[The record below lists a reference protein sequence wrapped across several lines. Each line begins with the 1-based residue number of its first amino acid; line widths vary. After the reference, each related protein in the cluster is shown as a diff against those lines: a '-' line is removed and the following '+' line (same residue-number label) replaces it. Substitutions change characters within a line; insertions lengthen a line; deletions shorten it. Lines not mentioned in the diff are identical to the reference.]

1 LTDGTLFRG
10 LCRDAGKS
18 TWSFYLN
25 SKLTLSSLVEY
36 ATREQAQQAV
46 NTLSNQNL
54 MGRLVYV
61 REVWTTAKAKSTTTL
76 TFQNRTVRPNLDSQ
90 VRQQAAEAVTKVVPD
105 AAVSEV
111 DLEVAWVP
119 AVVLE
124 AAVKSTSPTFVSFQF
139 LCKLVLGSL
148 LTLTSSFPTL

>member
-1 LTDGTLFRG
+1 MFRG

-18 TWSFYLN
+18 SIHALSKN
-25 SKLTLSSLVEY
+25 LKLTGCSIVEY

-61 REVWTTAKAKSTTTL
+61 REVQKPSSPTNTHGNTDCL
-76 TFQNRTVRPNLDSQ
+76 YRIVRPNPDSL
-90 VRQQAAEAVTKVVPD
+90 VHLLEAEAVTKVVPD
-105 AAVSEV
+105 VAASVV
-111 DLEVAWVP
+111 DLEVAWVL

-124 AAVKSTSPTFVSFQF
+124 EAVKSMSPTFVSFLF
-139 LCKLVLGSL
+139 FCKLVVGSL
-148 LTLTSSFPTL
+148 LTFIP